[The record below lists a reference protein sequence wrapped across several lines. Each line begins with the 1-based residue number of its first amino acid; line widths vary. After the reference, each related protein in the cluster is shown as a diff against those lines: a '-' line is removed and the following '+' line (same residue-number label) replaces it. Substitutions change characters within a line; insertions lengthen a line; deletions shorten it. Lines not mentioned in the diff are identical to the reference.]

1 MDSLIISHFPPAL
14 NACAARKTG
23 MVIFSQTGYLLHA
36 SSCYNTLIRIPY
48 SKEGVLI
55 MTSNR
60 NKTFRICFIGLM
72 AAIVFVVNYLRI
84 PFMGT
89 QLHMTNALC
98 VLCGLLF
105 GPGAGFLAAGLGSG
119 LYDIVAGW
127 GAECV
132 ITFINKGVIALV
144 AGLIAYGAARKDAP
158 TGADH
163 ARVIVGSVLGALAYV
178 ALYMLKT
185 FVFGQLV
192 DGLTLDA
199 VVAKMLTKLPGSLMN
214 AAFAFIVAPILLGAL
229 RPALKKAGLYEK
241 L

>member
-1 MDSLIISHFPPAL
+1 M
-14 NACAARKTG
+14 R
-23 MVIFSQTGYLLHA
+23 
-36 SSCYNTLIRIPY
+36 SS
-48 SKEGVLI
+48 
-55 MTSNR
+55 R
-60 NKTFRICFIGLM
+60 NNTFRICFIGLM

-105 GPGAGFLAAGLGSG
+105 GPAAGFLAAGIGSG

-132 ITFINKGVIALV
+132 ITFINKGAIALV
-144 AGLIAYGAARKDAP
+144 AGAIGYASAQKDEK
-158 TGADH
+158 TRIDH
-163 ARVIVGSVLGALAYV
+163 ARIILGSVLGALAYV

-185 FVFGQLV
+185 FVAGQLI
-192 DGLTLDA
+192 DGLPLDA

-214 AAFAFIVAPILLGAL
+214 AVFAFIVAPILHGAL
-229 RPALKKAGLYEK
+229 RPALKHAGLADK

>member
-1 MDSLIISHFPPAL
+1 
-14 NACAARKTG
+14 
-23 MVIFSQTGYLLHA
+23 
-36 SSCYNTLIRIPY
+36 
-48 SKEGVLI
+48 
-55 MTSNR
+55 MTNSR

-105 GPGAGFLAAGLGSG
+105 GPGAGFLAAGIGSG

-127 GAECV
+127 GAECI
-132 ITFINKGVIALV
+132 ITFINKGMIALV
-144 AGLIAYGAARKDAP
+144 AGAIAYKAGR
-158 TGADH
+158 ADETSAKNH
-163 ARVIVGSVLGALAYV
+163 ALIIIGSILGALTYV

-192 DGLTLDA
+192 DGLTYDA
-199 VVAKMLTKLPGSLMN
+199 VIAKMLTKLPGSMMN
-214 AAFAFIVAPILLGAL
+214 AAFAFIVAPILHGAL
-229 RPALKKAGLYEK
+229 RPALKHAGLYDK

>member
-1 MDSLIISHFPPAL
+1 MTTTVRGRD
-14 NACAARKTG
+14 
-23 MVIFSQTGYLLHA
+23 
-36 SSCYNTLIRIPY
+36 NT
-48 SKEGVLI
+48 V
-55 MTSNR
+55 
-60 NKTFRICFIGLM
+60 RICFLGLM

-98 VLCGLLF
+98 ALCGLLF

-132 ITFINKGVIALV
+132 ITFVNKGVIALV
-144 AGLIAYGAARKDAP
+144 AGLIAGSACRKDALAR
-158 TGADH
+158 ADYV
-163 ARVIVGSVLGALAYV
+163 RITVGCVLGSLAYV

-185 FVFGQLV
+185 FVFGQLL
-192 DGLTLDA
+192 DGLSLDA
-199 VVAKMLTKLPGSLMN
+199 VTLSMLSKLPGSLIN
-214 AAFAFIVAPILLGAL
+214 AVFAFIAAPILFSAL
-229 RPALKKAGLYEK
+229 RPALRHAGLFEK

>member
-1 MDSLIISHFPPAL
+1 
-14 NACAARKTG
+14 
-23 MVIFSQTGYLLHA
+23 
-36 SSCYNTLIRIPY
+36 
-48 SKEGVLI
+48 
-55 MTSNR
+55 MTSRAAGARNR
-60 NKTFRICFIGLM
+60 TVRICFLGLM

-105 GPGAGFLAAGLGSG
+105 GPGAGFMAAGLGSG

-132 ITFINKGVIALV
+132 ITFINKGAIALV
-144 AGLIAYGAARKDAP
+144 AGLIAYRTCRRDTLGTGDYAR
-158 TGADH
+158 
-163 ARVIVGSVLGALAYV
+163 IVFGSVLGALAYV

-185 FVFGQLV
+185 FAFGQLF

-199 VVAKMLTKLPGSLMN
+199 VIVSMLSKLPGSLMN
-214 AAFAFIVAPILLGAL
+214 AAFAFIAAPILFSAL
-229 RPALKKAGLYEK
+229 RPALIHAGLFDA

>member
-1 MDSLIISHFPPAL
+1 
-14 NACAARKTG
+14 
-23 MVIFSQTGYLLHA
+23 
-36 SSCYNTLIRIPY
+36 
-48 SKEGVLI
+48 
-55 MTSNR
+55 MTNSR

-105 GPGAGFLAAGLGSG
+105 GPGAGFMAAGIGSG

-127 GAECV
+127 GAECI
-132 ITFINKGVIALV
+132 ITFVNKGAIALV
-144 AGLIAYGAARKDAP
+144 AGLIGYHAARKDAP
-158 TGADH
+158 SAADH
-163 ARVIVGSVLGALAYV
+163 AKIILGSVLGALAYV

-185 FVFGQLV
+185 FVAGQLI

-199 VVAKMLTKLPGSLMN
+199 VTAKMLTKLPGSLMN
-214 AAFAFIVAPILLGAL
+214 AVFAFIVAPILLGAL
-229 RPALKKAGLYEK
+229 KPALKKAGLYEK

>member
-1 MDSLIISHFPPAL
+1 MPVHAIIRLSIQSDIPKGAL
-14 NACAARKTG
+14 TMAN
-23 MVIFSQTGYLLHA
+23 S
-36 SSCYNTLIRIPY
+36 
-48 SKEGVLI
+48 
-55 MTSNR
+55 R
-60 NKTFRICFIGLM
+60 NKTFKICFIGLM

-105 GPGAGFLAAGLGSG
+105 GPGAGFLAAGIGSG

-127 GAECV
+127 GAECI
-132 ITFINKGVIALV
+132 ITFVNKGAIALV
-144 AGLIAYGAARKDAP
+144 AGLIGYHAARRDQP
-158 TGADH
+158 SSADH
-163 ARVIVGSVLGALAYV
+163 AKIIIGSVLGALTYV

-185 FVFGQLV
+185 FVAGQLI

-199 VVAKMLTKLPGSLMN
+199 VTAKMLTKLPGSLMN
-214 AAFAFIVAPILLGAL
+214 AAFAFIVAPILLGTL
-229 RPALKKAGLYEK
+229 KPALKHAGLYEK

>member
-1 MDSLIISHFPPAL
+1 MAND
-14 NACAARKTG
+14 
-23 MVIFSQTGYLLHA
+23 
-36 SSCYNTLIRIPY
+36 
-48 SKEGVLI
+48 
-55 MTSNR
+55 R

-144 AGLIAYGAARKDAP
+144 AGLIAYKAARKDV
-158 TGADH
+158 TTSAD
-163 ARVIVGSVLGALAYV
+163 RVRIVAGSVLGALAYV

-192 DGLTLDA
+192 DGLTLSA
-199 VVAKMLTKLPGSLMN
+199 VTAKMLTKLPGSLMN
-214 AAFAFIVAPILLGAL
+214 AVFAFIVAPILLGAL
-229 RPALKKAGLYEK
+229 KPALKKAGLYEK
-241 L
+241 LEGTLGLPP

>member
-1 MDSLIISHFPPAL
+1 MAND
-14 NACAARKTG
+14 
-23 MVIFSQTGYLLHA
+23 
-36 SSCYNTLIRIPY
+36 
-48 SKEGVLI
+48 
-55 MTSNR
+55 R

-127 GAECV
+127 GAECI

-144 AGLIAYGAARKDAP
+144 AGLIAYKATRKGV
-158 TGADH
+158 TTSADH
-163 ARVIVGSVLGALAYV
+163 VRIIVGSVLGALAYV

-185 FVFGQLV
+185 FIFGQLV
-192 DGLTLDA
+192 DGLTFDA
-199 VVAKMLTKLPGSLMN
+199 VIAKMLTKLPGSLMN
-214 AAFAFIVAPILLGAL
+214 AVFAFIVAPILLGAL
-229 RPALKKAGLYEK
+229 KPALKKAGLYEK

>member
-1 MDSLIISHFPPAL
+1 MPDRAIITSSKQ
-14 NACAARKTG
+14 NISGIGRK
-23 MVIFSQTGYLLHA
+23 
-36 SSCYNTLIRIPY
+36 
-48 SKEGVLI
+48 GVFI
-55 MTSNR
+55 MANSR
-60 NKTFRICFIGLM
+60 NKTFKICFIGLM
-72 AAIVFVVNYLRI
+72 AAIVFVVNYFRI

-105 GPGAGFLAAGLGSG
+105 GPSAGFLAAGIGSG

-127 GAECV
+127 GAECI
-132 ITFINKGVIALV
+132 ITFINKGAIALV
-144 AGLIAYGAARKDAP
+144 AGLIGYHAARRDNPA
-158 TGADH
+158 ASDH
-163 ARVIVGSVLGALAYV
+163 AKVLVGSILGALTYV

-185 FVFGQLV
+185 FIAGQLI

-199 VVAKMLTKLPGSLMN
+199 VTAKMLTKLPGSLMN

-229 RPALKKAGLYEK
+229 KPALKHAGLYEK

>member
-1 MDSLIISHFPPAL
+1 MA
-14 NACAARKTG
+14 N
-23 MVIFSQTGYLLHA
+23 
-36 SSCYNTLIRIPY
+36 
-48 SKEGVLI
+48 
-55 MTSNR
+55 NR

-84 PFMGT
+84 PFMDT

-127 GAECV
+127 GAECI
-132 ITFINKGVIALV
+132 ITFINKGVIGLV
-144 AGLIAYGAARKDAP
+144 AGLIAYKAGRSEKLGTAEHVR
-158 TGADH
+158 
-163 ARVIVGSVLGALAYV
+163 IIIGSVLGALAYV

-185 FVFGQLV
+185 FIFGKFI
-192 DGLTLDA
+192 DGLTMDA
-199 VVAKMLTKLPGSLMN
+199 VTVKLLSKLPGSMMN
-214 AAFAFIVAPILLGAL
+214 AVFAFIVAPILFHAL
-229 RPALKKAGLYEK
+229 RPALKSAGLFEK

>member
-1 MDSLIISHFPPAL
+1 MANS
-14 NACAARKTG
+14 
-23 MVIFSQTGYLLHA
+23 
-36 SSCYNTLIRIPY
+36 
-48 SKEGVLI
+48 
-55 MTSNR
+55 R
-60 NKTFRICFIGLM
+60 NKTFKICFIGLM
-72 AAIVFVVNYLRI
+72 AAIVFVVNYFRI

-105 GPGAGFLAAGLGSG
+105 GPGAGFLAAGIGSG

-127 GAECV
+127 GAECI
-132 ITFINKGVIALV
+132 ITFINKGAIAFV
-144 AGLIAYGAARKDAP
+144 AGLVGYHAARRDAP
-158 TGADH
+158 SAADH
-163 ARVIVGSVLGALAYV
+163 AKIIAGSVLGALSYV

-185 FVFGQLV
+185 FIAGQLI

-214 AAFAFIVAPILLGAL
+214 AVFAFIVAPILLGAL
-229 RPALKKAGLYEK
+229 KPALKKAGLYEK

>member
-1 MDSLIISHFPPAL
+1 M
-14 NACAARKTG
+14 
-23 MVIFSQTGYLLHA
+23 
-36 SSCYNTLIRIPY
+36 
-48 SKEGVLI
+48 
-55 MTSNR
+55 SNSR

-105 GPGAGFLAAGLGSG
+105 GPASGFLAAGIGSG

-127 GAECV
+127 GAECI
-132 ITFINKGVIALV
+132 ITFVNKGAIALI
-144 AGLIAYGAARKDAP
+144 AGLIGYRAARKDKPAA
-158 TGADH
+158 ADH
-163 ARVIVGSVLGALAYV
+163 AKIILGSVLGSLTYV

-185 FVFGQLV
+185 FVSGQLI
-192 DGLTLDA
+192 DGMTMDA
-199 VVAKMLTKLPGSLMN
+199 VTAKMLSKLPGSMMN
-214 AAFAFIVAPILLGAL
+214 AVFAFIVAPLLLSAVK
-229 RPALKKAGLYEK
+229 PALQHAGLYEK

>member
-1 MDSLIISHFPPAL
+1 MKGVFLM
-14 NACAARKTG
+14 TG
-23 MVIFSQTGYLLHA
+23 
-36 SSCYNTLIRIPY
+36 
-48 SKEGVLI
+48 
-55 MTSNR
+55 NR
-60 NKTFRICFIGLM
+60 NKTFRICFLGLM

-127 GAECV
+127 GAECI

-144 AGLIAYGAARKDAP
+144 AGLIAYKAARKDV
-158 TGADH
+158 TTSAD
-163 ARVIVGSVLGALAYV
+163 RVRIIAGSVLGALAYV

-192 DGLTLDA
+192 DGLTLSA
-199 VVAKMLTKLPGSLMN
+199 VTAKMLTMLPGSLMN
-214 AAFAFIVAPILLGAL
+214 AVFAFIVAPILLGAL
-229 RPALKKAGLYEK
+229 KPALKKAGLYEK

>member
-1 MDSLIISHFPPAL
+1 MS
-14 NACAARKTG
+14 T
-23 MVIFSQTGYLLHA
+23 Q
-36 SSCYNTLIRIPY
+36 
-48 SKEGVLI
+48 
-55 MTSNR
+55 NR
-60 NKTFRICFIGLM
+60 PTRDQSTFRLCFIGLM
-72 AAIVFVVNYLRI
+72 AAIVFVLNYLRI

-132 ITFINKGVIALV
+132 ITFVNKGVIALV
-144 AGLIAYGAARKDAP
+144 AGLIAYKAGRRDSLTAADN
-158 TGADH
+158 
-163 ARVIVGSVLGALAYV
+163 ARLIIGSVLGALAYV

-185 FVFGQLV
+185 LIFGLLV
-192 DGLTLDA
+192 DGLTMDA
-199 VVAKMLTKLPGSLMN
+199 VTVKLLSKLPGSLMN
-214 AAFAFIVAPILLGAL
+214 AVFAFIVAPILFHAL
-229 RPALKKAGLYEK
+229 RPALRHAGLFEK

>member
-1 MDSLIISHFPPAL
+1 
-14 NACAARKTG
+14 
-23 MVIFSQTGYLLHA
+23 
-36 SSCYNTLIRIPY
+36 
-48 SKEGVLI
+48 
-55 MTSNR
+55 MTTSTR
-60 NKTFRICFIGLM
+60 ETRGSKTFRICFIGLM

-132 ITFINKGVIALV
+132 ITFINKGAIALV
-144 AGLIAYGAARKDAP
+144 AGLIAYQAGRSEKLGRAEQAR
-158 TGADH
+158 
-163 ARVIVGSVLGALAYV
+163 IIIGSVLGALAYV

-192 DGLTLDA
+192 DGLTFDA
-199 VVAKMLTKLPGSLMN
+199 VIAKMLTKLPGSLMN
-214 AAFAFIVAPILLGAL
+214 AVFAFIVAPILLGTL
-229 RPALKKAGLYEK
+229 KPALKKAGLYEK

>member
-1 MDSLIISHFPPAL
+1 M
-14 NACAARKTG
+14 
-23 MVIFSQTGYLLHA
+23 
-36 SSCYNTLIRIPY
+36 SSSRNNTLR
-48 SKEGVLI
+48 L
-55 MTSNR
+55 
-60 NKTFRICFIGLM
+60 CFLGLM
-72 AAIVFVVNYLRI
+72 TAIVFVVNYLRI

-132 ITFINKGVIALV
+132 ITFVNKGVIALV
-144 AGLIAYGAARKDAP
+144 AGLIAYKTCRKEEALGTTDYI
-158 TGADH
+158 
-163 ARVIVGSVLGALAYV
+163 RIVIACILGALSYV

-185 FVFGQLV
+185 FIFGRFV
-192 DGLTLDA
+192 DGLAADA
-199 VVAKMLTKLPGSLMN
+199 IHVKMLSKLPGSLMN
-214 AAFAFIVAPILLGAL
+214 AAFAFICAPILFSAL
-229 RPALKKAGLYEK
+229 RPALKHAGLYDK